1 MQTIIVDY
9 LRMFICLVD
18 GCHNYQNLTD
28 AERKYD
34 YNSQAGYWKCDDKL
48 YNKDWQR
55 FQGAAGTKMATKSP
69 GFDKC
74 GAPFPAWL
82 HGAHPTVAEGIVRRI
97 VCINKGIECGA
108 PRLVAVKNCTSYYV
122 YKFYASASSCDFR
135 YCGTD

>member
-18 GCHNYQNLTD
+18 GCHHYQNLTD

-34 YNSQAGYWKCDDKL
+34 YNTPDGYNKCDFQL
-48 YNKDWQR
+48 YNKGWHR

-69 GFDKC
+69 GFRKC
-74 GAPFPAWL
+74 GASFPAWL
-82 HGAHPTVAEGIVRRI
+82 DGAHPTVAEGTVRRK
-97 VCINKGIECGA
+97 VCINKHNVECKENSF
-108 PRLVAVKNCTSYYV
+108 VDVKNCTSYYV
-122 YKFYASASSCDFR
+122 YKFFLSHNCPFR